1 MRAPTTR
8 APRSAASGPY
18 GRLMRSYKVQSLF
31 PTVVGVETS
40 ERVAAL
46 TFDDGPDPEWTPRVL
61 DTLARHGARGTFF
74 LLGRN
79 VDAAPDIARRVV
91 DEGHAIG
98 NHSYSH
104 PCLADCHPLTVAREL
119 RKCQRAIRHATGQ
132 TTHLMRPPYGA
143 QMVDTYL
150 TARTLGYE
158 VVNWSVSS
166 DDWLGDPAETLA
178 QRVVPTLAPGGIILM
193 HDKLEPPPTG
203 PTPESAALADRSATV
218 AALDLI
224 IAPLK
229 AQGYRFVTVPT
240 LMAAGR
246 LRRQRWFWT

>member
-1 MRAPTTR
+1 MPASSMRV
-8 APRSAASGPY
+8 PRSAAPGPY
-18 GRLMRSYKVQSLF
+18 GRLLRSYKVQSLF
-31 PTVVGVETS
+31 PTVVGVETP
-40 ERVAAL
+40 ERLAAL

-61 DTLARHGARGTFF
+61 ETLARHGALGTFF

-91 DEGHAIG
+91 AEGHAIG

-119 RKCQRAIRHATGQ
+119 KMCQRAIRRATGQ
-132 TTHLMRPPYGA
+132 SPHLMRPPFGA
-143 QMVDTYL
+143 QSVDTYL
-150 TARTLGYE
+150 TARVLGYE

-166 DDWLGDPAETLA
+166 DDWLGDAAEVLA
-178 QRVVPTLAPGGIILM
+178 ARVVPALAPGGIILL

-203 PTPESAALADRSATV
+203 PTPESARLADRTATV

-224 IAPLK
+224 ITPLK
-229 AQGYRFVTVPT
+229 AQGYRFVTVPA
-240 LMAAGR
+240 LLAAGR
-246 LRRQRWFWT
+246 VRRQRWFWT